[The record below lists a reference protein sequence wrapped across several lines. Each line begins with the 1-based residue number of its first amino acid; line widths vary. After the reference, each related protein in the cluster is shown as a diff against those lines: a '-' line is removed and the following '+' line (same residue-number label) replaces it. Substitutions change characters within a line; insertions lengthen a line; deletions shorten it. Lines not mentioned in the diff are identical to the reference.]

1 MRPRASFLSD
11 FHTIR
16 LLHKKRIEEGCHSRT
31 TPTPRMTHRHRFHG
45 TATFNMTHT
54 ESTFKIRS
62 TYTYT
67 YQNIHTRIQNSPHTC
82 THMTLKLRVGLAGR
96 ASVSSPLR
104 CAGVPQICDNSQL
117 HLAFASSFTGRGMAT
132 KTECSYRDRKSVV

>member
-1 MRPRASFLSD
+1 MGNTAQYTQTSVPWNSNIQHDTQNPHSKSEV
-11 FHTIR
+11 HIHIHIR
-16 LLHKKRIEEGCHSRT
+16 
-31 TPTPRMTHRHRFHG
+31 
-45 TATFNMTHT
+45 
-54 ESTFKIRS
+54 
-62 TYTYT
+62 
-67 YQNIHTRIQNSPHTC
+67 IHTRIQNSPHTC

-132 KTECSYRDRKSVV
+132 KTECS